1 MERRVGFYLEE
12 KHIHK
17 EKEKEKE
24 NKRLF
29 LLPKD
34 KIANFTSKKKYL
46 FENPKT
52 FLTLPNESNF
62 KFIVNKSPI
71 GPKYDKEDR
80 LIPYSFIGDVKHLS
94 HKNIFNS
101 SMSNK
106 SRISV
111 YFKLKENYNTHNN
124 YLTSREIDD
133 VSEKEIKHLFNK
145 FKEEIRFNEQMEKK
159 EKIKKENEKK
169 ENNIKEILITDELKL
184 QENSLKKNKLHLN
197 QIEKLQNKIKKK
209 INLYLKRKQFT
220 DSRSKYLSAK
230 LIMNSGNNYFFKK
243 EAQKIILANKK
254 NEEEKLSQTLSKARS
269 YKYKKTESTKFDNPI
284 IGWEMSL
291 RKPKNFKGIRTK
303 ILNVQTSRNPYW
315 FICIEKNDNNKEYIA
330 DSRYNT
336 ENNFYNN
343 KKINSNNIKYFRDI
357 NTLNV
362 KGEKLIDFEEKLCK
376 KLKGKKKI
384 YKFKYDEQNIKNL
397 DIYSNFILRGH
408 SISRNNK

>member
-1 MERRVGFYLEE
+1 MEKRVGFHLEE
-12 KHIHK
+12 KPLH
-17 EKEKEKE
+17 KE

-29 LLPKD
+29 LLSKD
-34 KIANFTSKKKYL
+34 KILNFSSKKKYL
-46 FENPKT
+46 FENPRT

-71 GPKYDKEDR
+71 GPKYDKEDK
-80 LIPYSFIGDVKHLS
+80 LIPYSFIGDIKHLS

-106 SRISV
+106 SRVSV
-111 YFKLKENYNTHNN
+111 YFKLKDNYNTHNN
-124 YLTSREIDD
+124 YLTSREVDD
-133 VSEKEIKHLFNK
+133 VSEKEIRHLFKK
-145 FKEEIRFNEQMEKK
+145 FKEEIHYNEEMEKNGK
-159 EKIKKENEKK
+159 NKKENDNKD
-169 ENNIKEILITDELKL
+169 NNIKEIMITDELKL
-184 QENSLKKNKLHLN
+184 QENSLKKNKLHLS
-197 QIEKLQNKIKKK
+197 QIEKLQNKIKKR

-220 DSRSKYLSAK
+220 GSRSKYLSAN
-230 LIMNSGNNYFFKK
+230 LIMNSVNNYFFKK
-243 EAQKIILANKK
+243 EAKKMILANK
-254 NEEEKLSQTLSKARS
+254 NEEGKINKTLSKTRS
-269 YKYKKTESTKFDNPI
+269 YNYKKTESTKFDNPN

-291 RKPKNFKGIRTK
+291 RKPKNFKGIRKK
-303 ILNVQTSRNPYW
+303 ILNEQTSRNPYW
-315 FICIEKNDNNKEYIA
+315 FIFIEKNDNNREYIT

-343 KKINSNNIKYFRDI
+343 KISSNDIKYFRDI

-376 KLKGKKKI
+376 KIKGKKKI
-384 YKFKYDEQNIKNL
+384 YKFKYDEKNVKNL

>member
-1 MERRVGFYLEE
+1 MEKRVGFHLEE
-12 KHIHK
+12 KPLH
-17 EKEKEKE
+17 KE

-29 LLPKD
+29 LLSKD
-34 KIANFTSKKKYL
+34 KILNFSSKKKYL
-46 FENPKT
+46 FENPRT
-52 FLTLPNESNF
+52 FLTLPNERNF

-71 GPKYDKEDR
+71 GPKYDKEDK
-80 LIPYSFIGDVKHLS
+80 LIPYSFIGDIKHLS

-101 SMSNK
+101 SISNK
-106 SRISV
+106 SRVSV
-111 YFKLKENYNTHNN
+111 YFKLKDNYNTHNN
-124 YLTSREIDD
+124 YLTSREVDD
-133 VSEKEIKHLFNK
+133 VSEKEIRHLFKK
-145 FKEEIRFNEQMEKK
+145 FKEEIHYNEEMEKSGK
-159 EKIKKENEKK
+159 NKKENDNK

-197 QIEKLQNKIKKK
+197 QIEKLQNKIKKR

-220 DSRSKYLSAK
+220 GSRSKYLSAN
-230 LIMNSGNNYFFKK
+230 LIMNSVNNYFFKK
-243 EAQKIILANKK
+243 EAKKIILANK
-254 NEEEKLSQTLSKARS
+254 NEEGKINKTLSKTRS
-269 YKYKKTESTKFDNPI
+269 YNYKKTESTKFDNPN

-291 RKPKNFKGIRTK
+291 RKPKNFKGIRKK
-303 ILNVQTSRNPYW
+303 ILNEQTSRNPYW
-315 FICIEKNDNNKEYIA
+315 FIFIEKNDNNREYIT

-343 KKINSNNIKYFRDI
+343 NKITSNDIKYFRDI

-376 KLKGKKKI
+376 KIKGKKKI
-384 YKFKYDEQNIKNL
+384 YKFKYDEKNVKNL

>member
-1 MERRVGFYLEE
+1 MEKRVGFHLEE
-12 KHIHK
+12 KPLH
-17 EKEKEKE
+17 KE

-29 LLPKD
+29 LLSKD
-34 KIANFTSKKKYL
+34 KILNFSSKKKYL
-46 FENPKT
+46 FENPRT

-71 GPKYDKEDR
+71 GPKYDKEDK
-80 LIPYSFIGDVKHLS
+80 LIPYSFIGDNKHLS

-101 SMSNK
+101 SISNK
-106 SRISV
+106 SRVSV
-111 YFKLKENYNTHNN
+111 YFKLKDNYNTHNN
-124 YLTSREIDD
+124 YLTSREVDD
-133 VSEKEIKHLFNK
+133 VSEKEIRHLFKK
-145 FKEEIRFNEQMEKK
+145 FKEEIHYNEEMEKSGK
-159 EKIKKENEKK
+159 NKKENDNK

-197 QIEKLQNKIKKK
+197 QIEKLQNKIKKR

-220 DSRSKYLSAK
+220 GSRSKYLSAN
-230 LIMNSGNNYFFKK
+230 LIMNSVNNYFFKK
-243 EAQKIILANKK
+243 EAKKIILANK
-254 NEEEKLSQTLSKARS
+254 NEEGKINKTLSKTRS
-269 YKYKKTESTKFDNPI
+269 YNYKKTESTKFDNPN

-291 RKPKNFKGIRTK
+291 RKPKNFKGIRKK
-303 ILNVQTSRNPYW
+303 ILNEQTSRNPYW
-315 FICIEKNDNNKEYIA
+315 FIFIEKNDNNREYIT

-343 KKINSNNIKYFRDI
+343 NKITSNDIKYFRDI

-376 KLKGKKKI
+376 KIKGKKKI
-384 YKFKYDEQNIKNL
+384 YKFKYDEKNVKNL

>member
-1 MERRVGFYLEE
+1 MEKRVGFHLEE
-12 KHIHK
+12 KPLH
-17 EKEKEKE
+17 KE

-29 LLPKD
+29 LLSKD
-34 KIANFTSKKKYL
+34 KILNFSSKKKYL
-46 FENPKT
+46 FENPRT

-71 GPKYDKEDR
+71 GPKYDKEDK
-80 LIPYSFIGDVKHLS
+80 LIPYSFIGDIKHLS

-101 SMSNK
+101 SISNK
-106 SRISV
+106 SRVSV
-111 YFKLKENYNTHNN
+111 YFKLKDNYNTHNN
-124 YLTSREIDD
+124 YLTSREVDD
-133 VSEKEIKHLFNK
+133 VSEKEIRHLFKK
-145 FKEEIRFNEQMEKK
+145 FKEEIHYNEEMEKSGK
-159 EKIKKENEKK
+159 NKKENDNK

-197 QIEKLQNKIKKK
+197 QIEKLQNKIKKR

-220 DSRSKYLSAK
+220 GSRSKYLSAN
-230 LIMNSGNNYFFKK
+230 LIMNSVNNYFFKK
-243 EAQKIILANKK
+243 EAKKIILANK
-254 NEEEKLSQTLSKARS
+254 NEEGKINKTLSKTRS
-269 YKYKKTESTKFDNPI
+269 YNYKKTESTKFDNPN

-291 RKPKNFKGIRTK
+291 RKPKNFKGIRKK
-303 ILNVQTSRNPYW
+303 ILNEQTSRNPYW
-315 FICIEKNDNNKEYIA
+315 FIFIEKNDNNREYIT

-343 KKINSNNIKYFRDI
+343 NKITSNDIKYFRDI

-376 KLKGKKKI
+376 KIKGKKKI
-384 YKFKYDEQNIKNL
+384 YKFKYDEKNVKNL

>member
-1 MERRVGFYLEE
+1 MEKRVGFHLEE
-12 KHIHK
+12 KPLH
-17 EKEKEKE
+17 KE

-29 LLPKD
+29 LLSKD
-34 KIANFTSKKKYL
+34 KILNFSSKKKYL
-46 FENPKT
+46 FENPRT

-71 GPKYDKEDR
+71 GPKYDKEDK
-80 LIPYSFIGDVKHLS
+80 LIPYSFIGDIKHLS

-101 SMSNK
+101 SISNK
-106 SRISV
+106 SRVSV
-111 YFKLKENYNTHNN
+111 YFKLKDNYNTHNN
-124 YLTSREIDD
+124 YLTSREVDD
-133 VSEKEIKHLFNK
+133 VSEKEIRHLFKK
-145 FKEEIRFNEQMEKK
+145 FKEEIHYNEEMEKSGK
-159 EKIKKENEKK
+159 NKKENDNK

-197 QIEKLQNKIKKK
+197 QIEKLQNKINKR
-209 INLYLKRKQFT
+209 IYLYLKRKQFT
-220 DSRSKYLSAK
+220 GSRSKYLSAN
-230 LIMNSGNNYFFKK
+230 LIMNSVNNYFFKK
-243 EAQKIILANKK
+243 EAKKIILANK
-254 NEEEKLSQTLSKARS
+254 NEEGKINKTLSKTRS
-269 YKYKKTESTKFDNPI
+269 YNYKKTESTKFDNPN

-291 RKPKNFKGIRTK
+291 RKPKNFKGIRKK
-303 ILNVQTSRNPYW
+303 ILNEQTSRNPYW
-315 FICIEKNDNNKEYIA
+315 FIFIEKNDNNREYIT

-343 KKINSNNIKYFRDI
+343 NKITSNDIKYFRDI

-376 KLKGKKKI
+376 KIKGKKKI
-384 YKFKYDEQNIKNL
+384 YKFKYDEKNVKNL

>member
-1 MERRVGFYLEE
+1 MEKRVGFHLEE
-12 KHIHK
+12 KPLH
-17 EKEKEKE
+17 KE

-29 LLPKD
+29 MLSKD
-34 KIANFTSKKKYL
+34 KILNFSSKKKYL
-46 FENPKT
+46 FENPRT

-71 GPKYDKEDR
+71 GPKYDKEDK
-80 LIPYSFIGDVKHLS
+80 LIPYSFIGDIKHLS

-101 SMSNK
+101 SISNK
-106 SRISV
+106 SRVSV
-111 YFKLKENYNTHNN
+111 YFKLKDNYNTHNN
-124 YLTSREIDD
+124 YLTSREVDD
-133 VSEKEIKHLFNK
+133 VSEKEIRHLFKK
-145 FKEEIRFNEQMEKK
+145 FKEEIHYNEEMEKSGK
-159 EKIKKENEKK
+159 NKKENDNK

-197 QIEKLQNKIKKK
+197 QIEKLQNKIKKR

-220 DSRSKYLSAK
+220 GSRSKYLSAN
-230 LIMNSGNNYFFKK
+230 LIMNSVNNYFFKK
-243 EAQKIILANKK
+243 EAKKIILANK
-254 NEEEKLSQTLSKARS
+254 NEEGKINKTLSKTRS
-269 YKYKKTESTKFDNPI
+269 YNYKKTESTKFDNPN

-291 RKPKNFKGIRTK
+291 RKPKNFKGIRKK
-303 ILNVQTSRNPYW
+303 ILNEQTSRNPYW
-315 FICIEKNDNNKEYIA
+315 FIFIEKNDNNREYIT

-343 KKINSNNIKYFRDI
+343 NKITSNDIKYFRDI

-376 KLKGKKKI
+376 KIKGKKKI
-384 YKFKYDEQNIKNL
+384 YKFKYDEKNVKNL